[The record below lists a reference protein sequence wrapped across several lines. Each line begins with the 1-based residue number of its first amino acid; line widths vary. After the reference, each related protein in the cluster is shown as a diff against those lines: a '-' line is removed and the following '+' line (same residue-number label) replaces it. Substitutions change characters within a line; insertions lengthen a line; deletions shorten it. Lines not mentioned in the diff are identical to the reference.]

1 MFSLTS
7 NGKALFTSRDTFVIQ
22 DVVDAHQSDRA
33 AGSALTKRHI
43 IFDWTVSQ
51 PRRFVGHQESQLS
64 ESVGEA
70 GLVDFYAGQLHRKN
84 RGRLHRYGEIQMQN
98 IWANGFLKAQWV
110 LVFS

>member
-33 AGSALTKRHI
+33 AGSAPTKRHI

-70 GLVDFYAGQLHRKN
+70 GLVDQLHRKN

-110 LVFS
+110 LFFS